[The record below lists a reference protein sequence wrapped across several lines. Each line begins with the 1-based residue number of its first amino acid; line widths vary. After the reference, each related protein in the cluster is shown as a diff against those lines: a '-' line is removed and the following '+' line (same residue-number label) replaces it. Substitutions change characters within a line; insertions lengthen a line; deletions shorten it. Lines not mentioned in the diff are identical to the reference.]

1 MIKPPR
7 WIDGRAFYLLSNFS
21 RKQKPSNGASWAA
34 TRDLPGVKK
43 NVVGRFSIDGEGN
56 CQFTYR
62 PYLVL
67 KTRKITLNSQDL
79 ALKRA
84 LISLVLTE
92 GAEGPGRELLALP
105 AAYSG
110 ALSEKYTTVSVE
122 RQKLGFGGGVSW
134 FKDQFESRAE
144 SG

>member
-1 MIKPPR
+1 
-7 WIDGRAFYLLSNFS
+7 
-21 RKQKPSNGASWAA
+21 
-34 TRDLPGVKK
+34 
-43 NVVGRFSIDGEGN
+43 
-56 CQFTYR
+56 
-62 PYLVL
+62 
-67 KTRKITLNSQDL
+67 
-79 ALKRA
+79 
-84 LISLVLTE
+84 
-92 GAEGPGRELLALP
+92 LLALP